1 MIKTKNYVTLLVVI
15 YLKKLTLF
23 FYFVQLVNVLS
34 VSNYESQWWSSVIQS
49 IIEKM
54 KKCGIESILMSDRF

>member
-15 YLKKLTLF
+15 DLKKLTLF